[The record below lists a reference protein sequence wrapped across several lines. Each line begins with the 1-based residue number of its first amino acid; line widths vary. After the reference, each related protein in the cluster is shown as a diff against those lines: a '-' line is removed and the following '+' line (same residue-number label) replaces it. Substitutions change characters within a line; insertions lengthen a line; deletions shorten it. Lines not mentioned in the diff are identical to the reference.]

1 MKDDEHRLLQD
12 EARLLRNEAN
22 KLQQTW
28 ENKWNSWVVEK
39 SNLNQE
45 IKTLRE
51 SLNSVEDYYKEA
63 SETRDREINV
73 LRQHYQLLQ
82 EKQEY
87 YQKLADDKVQTDKHL
102 RELRTRDLSFK
113 EQKGREIIEALQ
125 AESERA
131 HQESE
136 DLKSSSEQKM
146 RDLEK
151 AYQNKIKLLEE
162 KEGTITYQNQ

>member
-1 MKDDEHRLLQD
+1 M
-12 EARLLRNEAN
+12 
-22 KLQQTW
+22 
-28 ENKWNSWVVEK
+28 VEK

-87 YQKLADDKVQTDKHL
+87 YQKLADDKV
-102 RELRTRDLSFK
+102 
-113 EQKGREIIEALQ
+113 
-125 AESERA
+125 
-131 HQESE
+131 
-136 DLKSSSEQKM
+136 
-146 RDLEK
+146 
-151 AYQNKIKLLEE
+151 
-162 KEGTITYQNQ
+162 